1 MSLNSDRSKRIAK
14 NTLMLYFRMILMML
28 IGLYTSRVVLQT
40 LGVVEYDINNVVGGV
55 ITMLSFLTGA
65 LGGATSRYITY
76 GLGKGDL
83 AQLKQTF
90 GNILTIHYALAV
102 IVLILGE
109 TIGLWFL
116 NTALQIPPDRANA
129 AFWVYQFSILS
140 SMMAVVSVPYNAAVI
155 AHEKMSAFAYM
166 SLLDGILKLVI
177 VFLLVTVPF
186 DKLIV
191 YSFLFFMVQ
200 CVDRLIYYYYCK
212 KKFIETH
219 APCSYDKKMF
229 KEIFAYAGWMM
240 NGSLADMGYTQ
251 GLNMLLN
258 IFFGPAVNAA
268 RGIAVQ
274 VQGISQQFCT
284 NFQMALNPQL
294 TKSYAQ
300 GDLCMMHGLLIKSSK
315 FSFFILFFIAMPL
328 MFEANIVLKTWLG
341 IVPDHT
347 VNFLRLILIVG
358 LLFTLSNPIIVS
370 VHATGR
376 LKKFQLIEGT
386 MLLMIVP
393 IAYVCLKFLGI
404 RPEYVFVV
412 HILVEICT
420 QYARLRIV
428 LPMINMNLGD
438 YFRQVVKPILFVV
451 VLSPI
456 LPYVIYKNLNVG
468 YASFF
473 IECSICVLCSSMVIY
488 SLGCTCS
495 ERIFIKGKILVLIN
509 KVRNRNYSK
518 YE

>member
-40 LGVVEYDINNVVGGV
+40 LGVVDYGINNVVGGV

-116 NTALQIPPDRANA
+116 NTALQIPADRANA

-219 APCSYDKKMF
+219 APCSYDKKC
-229 KEIFAYAGWMM
+229 
-240 NGSLADMGYTQ
+240 L
-251 GLNMLLN
+251 
-258 IFFGPAVNAA
+258 
-268 RGIAVQ
+268 R
-274 VQGISQQFCT
+274 
-284 NFQMALNPQL
+284 
-294 TKSYAQ
+294 KS
-300 GDLCMMHGLLIKSSK
+300 
-315 FSFFILFFIAMPL
+315 
-328 MFEANIVLKTWLG
+328 
-341 IVPDHT
+341 
-347 VNFLRLILIVG
+347 
-358 LLFTLSNPIIVS
+358 
-370 VHATGR
+370 
-376 LKKFQLIEGT
+376 
-386 MLLMIVP
+386 LLMQ
-393 IAYVCLKFLGI
+393 AG
-404 RPEYVFVV
+404 
-412 HILVEICT
+412 
-420 QYARLRIV
+420 
-428 LPMINMNLGD
+428 
-438 YFRQVVKPILFVV
+438 
-451 VLSPI
+451 
-456 LPYVIYKNLNVG
+456 
-468 YASFF
+468 
-473 IECSICVLCSSMVIY
+473 
-488 SLGCTCS
+488 
-495 ERIFIKGKILVLIN
+495 
-509 KVRNRNYSK
+509 
-518 YE
+518 